1 MKKLFFA
8 LVCMVGMTIGAYA
21 QDVPAEI
28 KTTINHFRYHCIVEE
43 DSIFECGGVRIEGQ
57 DIVVYMLLN
66 ENQSERILSIKEAIQ
81 TAEDKED
88 LTRVVREDLFEDMTE
103 DDKQDYAAM
112 YKYKYNL
119 VMRIVGMQSKVVEDV
134 KINYEEFAR

>member
-1 MKKLFFA
+1 MKKLLFA

-28 KTTINHFRYHCIVEE
+28 KTAVNHFRYQCIVEE

-57 DIVVYMLLN
+57 DIVVYMLVN
-66 ENQSERILSIKEAIQ
+66 ENKIKGNLTVKDLFQ

-119 VMRIVGMQSKVVEDV
+119 VMRIVGMQTKVVEDI

>member
-28 KTTINHFRYHCIVEE
+28 KTAVNHLRYQCIVEE

-57 DIVVYMLLN
+57 DIVVYMLVN
-66 ENQSERILSIKEAIQ
+66 ENKVKGNLTVKDLLQ